1 MAQGIKAMILETNTI
16 TKAHICSQ
24 WFFSLPVILFSL
36 VVLAENSARLDILP
50 TDDDDRLTEEIYNST
65 TGWRTPAVPENEWRQ
80 ETRQPA
86 SRIQF
91 GYDSDYEEMRT
102 YGNNYGSGTAS
113 GGVDHPQNTQLRIS
127 F

>member
-1 MAQGIKAMILETNTI
+1 MTLAMNT
-16 TKAHICSQ
+16 TVGEHINGRLL
-24 WFFSLPVILFSL
+24 FGLLFLLFSL

-50 TDDDDRLTEEIYNST
+50 TDNNDRLTDEMYNSA

-80 ETRQPA
+80 ETQQPA